1 MGLPTVVVVIRRGQG
16 EGGMLRRVE
25 NMMALV
31 AVQYVQGTRSGSS
44 GVGGHRRGRGLLMLF
59 IGLL

>member
-31 AVQYVQGTRSGSS
+31 SVQ
-44 GVGGHRRGRGLLMLF
+44 
-59 IGLL
+59 